1 MPPISHE
8 RYRRNG
14 CADLDQERRSELSL
28 AWLCALLGAIGRSAS
43 LPGRLS

>member
-28 AWLCALLGAIGRSAS
+28 ALLGAIGRSTS
-43 LPGRLS
+43 LPGRVS